1 MIVHYISTFT
11 SMSPCANHFEC
22 RFTTLMSEDKENGHP
37 SSCITERLNFM
48 TQTIDM
54 QKLQHMFSIQYLNSL
69 TFFNMR
75 LKSILKRY
83 DRRDATTFATCCCT
97 SLYPTLLVKWYNMRH
112 LSIQFHHS
120 VDPQIHR
127 IVGSHPLCRNR
138 DTKTYGVHVVAKQ
151 ELYISRQAQ
160 IIGRMGTHSSDLCR
174 AYSTSRVNAKSSE
187 APFHSSVTRDICKIR
202 HKNTTKNSTDSHQSC
217 LNTMI
222 PTAISYTGH
231 DIMNCIP

>member
-97 SLYPTLLVKWYNMRH
+97 SLYQLCLSNGIICAILVSNSITVWIRKFIELQDRIHCVGIVTQKLMEFTLLQNRNYIYLGRRRSLAAWGH
-112 LSIQFHHS
+112 IL
-120 VDPQIHR
+120 R
-127 IVGSHPLCRNR
+127 IFVGHTQP
-138 DTKTYGVHVVAKQ
+138 VV
-151 ELYISRQAQ
+151 
-160 IIGRMGTHSSDLCR
+160 
-174 AYSTSRVNAKSSE
+174 
-187 APFHSSVTRDICKIR
+187 
-202 HKNTTKNSTDSHQSC
+202 
-217 LNTMI
+217 
-222 PTAISYTGH
+222 
-231 DIMNCIP
+231 